1 MRYKLTEPTYILGKF
16 SAGATVTLALYDL
29 ADESAVALTSN
40 ACNEVAA
47 LGVYAWSTANITT
60 QPVARKEYLW
70 VMTDGT
76 ETQYGKIV
84 LGGYPDELDA
94 AVSSRLAAGSYV
106 APDNAGIAALP
117 TLAEIEESAVLAK
130 AADVTAAESAIRGGS
145 ETLESVKTAVENITV
160 DNEAIADAVW
170 DEEKIGH
177 TGDLKII
184 ADNLDTPVSS
194 RLAAEDYVPPDNT
207 AISGLPTLSEIEAST
222 ILAKEETLNTV
233 RKLTSNRV
241 KLENNQLLIYD
252 DNCID
257 IIKTYNLFDED
268 GDPNLT
274 EVYDRVPV

>member
-1 MRYKLTEPTYILGKF
+1 MRYKIDEQPTILGKF
-16 SAGATVTLALYDL
+16 NTGDTVTITLYDL
-29 ADESAVALTSN
+29 SDESSETLTSN
-40 ACNEVAA
+40 ACNE
-47 LGVYAWSTANITT
+47 LGATGVFYWSTSNITT
-60 QPVARKEYLW
+60 KPTAFIEYCW
-70 VMTDGT
+70 VMTNGT
-76 ETQYGKIV
+76 TSQYGKIV
-84 LGGYPDELDA
+84 LGGYPD
-94 AVSSRLAAGSYV
+94 
-106 APDNAGIAALP
+106 
-117 TLAEIEESAVLAK
+117 T
-130 AADVTAAESAIRGGS
+130 
-145 ETLESVKTAVENITV
+145 
-160 DNEAIADAVW
+160 IADAVW